1 MNTKPRATTIEM
13 KIDLKKLILI
23 LSLLSLSITLSNSLF
38 ASFRVQKE
46 SLIHNTLESNYAYAT
61 KIAFSVRDLMSS
73 ASTQLLYSSRI
84 LSQDFKNKK
93 LLDDEAKRIRNQSN
107 IFNSVFIANNEGVVL
122 ATDPDLGIK
131 GQTLSSAGSE
141 IALREKKPFISD
153 PFIAQTGRLL
163 ITVSQPIF
171 DNEEVYLGYISGTI
185 YLNDPSILNHMLNKH
200 FHIDGSYIY
209 VVDDERRIIFHPDKK
224 RIGDQVNGNPV
235 IDDISNKNSGLKQIV
250 NSEGIEMLAGY
261 HYVPEVGWGIV
272 TQRPLSSTLEP
283 MNELIYRVMLNALP
297 MTILL
302 ILFIVQC
309 ARIISKPLRRLA
321 EGASTMDIGQIK
333 TTKAWY
339 FETMA
344 LQKALISGISF
355 MQGKIDKLNSDVA
368 KDALT
373 GLANRRVYEI
383 CINTW
388 ESYHRSVAIIA
399 IDIDHF
405 KKVND
410 TYGHAVGDEVLKKLS
425 EIMSSCARAADVV
438 CRIGG
443 EEFLILAPA
452 MSRDSAK
459 EMAERIRVQV
469 SEYDF
474 NTVGNITIS
483 LGVAVWPY
491 DCSKLSQ
498 LSKMADDMLYQAKA
512 NGRNRVETADELE

>member
-224 RIGDQVNGNPV
+224 RIGDQVN
-235 IDDISNKNSGLKQIV
+235 
-250 NSEGIEMLAGY
+250 
-261 HYVPEVGWGIV
+261 
-272 TQRPLSSTLEP
+272 
-283 MNELIYRVMLNALP
+283 
-297 MTILL
+297 
-302 ILFIVQC
+302 
-309 ARIISKPLRRLA
+309 
-321 EGASTMDIGQIK
+321 
-333 TTKAWY
+333 
-339 FETMA
+339 
-344 LQKALISGISF
+344 
-355 MQGKIDKLNSDVA
+355 
-368 KDALT
+368 
-373 GLANRRVYEI
+373 
-383 CINTW
+383 
-388 ESYHRSVAIIA
+388 
-399 IDIDHF
+399 
-405 KKVND
+405 
-410 TYGHAVGDEVLKKLS
+410 
-425 EIMSSCARAADVV
+425 
-438 CRIGG
+438 
-443 EEFLILAPA
+443 
-452 MSRDSAK
+452 
-459 EMAERIRVQV
+459 
-469 SEYDF
+469 
-474 NTVGNITIS
+474 
-483 LGVAVWPY
+483 
-491 DCSKLSQ
+491 
-498 LSKMADDMLYQAKA
+498 
-512 NGRNRVETADELE
+512 